1 MNNINNSMMFYDNSR
16 IEQLKASAAGNKFTP
31 ANKELY
37 NACSEFE
44 TIFIKQMLD
53 SMRKTVE
60 KTSLSESA
68 TDTTGMNYFE
78 DMLYDDYA
86 KKMAKTANLGIAK
99 MMYMQLY
106 KSTSGQG
113 DF

>member
-1 MNNINNSMMFYDNSR
+1 MNTINDSMMFYDSSK
-16 IEQLKASAAGNKFTP
+16 IEQMKTAATGKKFTP
-31 ANKELY
+31 ENKELY

-60 KTSLSESA
+60 KTTLSESS

-86 KKMAKTANLGIAK
+86 KKMAKTADLGIAR
-99 MMYMQLY
+99 MMYLQLY
-106 KSTSGQG
+106 KSTSGLG
-113 DF
+113 